1 METYCEN
8 CGAKLKEE
16 SKFCHKCGN
25 EIKPVIAKT
34 CPKCGESIADSEN
47 FCENCGTGLNTP
59 PASENKSLIEKHK
72 LVIMIALFAFIIVAL
87 IPVSNFIINETTGSQ
102 AVTVERYVF
111 QIPDNFNLT
120 TENRII
126 KSDSPGTSK
135 RWSNGDEY
143 IEIWVLPPKYNGNS
157 ADSIISSIGGGMQSR
172 YGYTGYHNKFSDGG
186 EAFSYTKENKLIT
199 IFVSN
204 EGLFDKIE
212 VS

>member
-1 METYCEN
+1 MDTYCEN

-25 EIKPVIAKT
+25 EVKPDITKT
-34 CPKCGESIADSEN
+34 CPKCGERMAEGEN
-47 FCENCGTGLNTP
+47 FCENCGFELNAP
-59 PASENKSLIEKHK
+59 VENESFIERHK
-72 LVIMIALFAFIIVAL
+72 LIIMIALFAFIIVAL
-87 IPVSNFIINETTGSQ
+87 IPVSDFIINETAGTQ

-111 QIPDNFNLT
+111 QIPDNFNKT
-120 TENRII
+120 TENKII
-126 KSDSPGTSK
+126 KSDSPGTSQ

-143 IEIWVLPPKYNGNS
+143 IEIWILPPKYNGNS

-186 EAFSYTKENKLIT
+186 EAFSYTKENRLIT

-204 EGLFDKIE
+204 ERLFDKIE